1 MQSGREPNKA
11 IDRDV
16 MRSAG
21 REVTLRA
28 ALPSFP
34 DTAPCRKVGAFVFQL
49 QEVTHV

>member
-11 IDRDV
+11 YNRDV
-16 MRSAG
+16 LRSAG
-21 REVTLRA
+21 RDATLRA

-34 DTAPCRKVGAFVFQL
+34 DSAPCRPAGAFVFQL